1 MDEYRNTRGI
11 SGAIYRAAARFAPI
25 ILEIRPFKQ
34 SLQVQTV
41 NWFAFPG
48 FQVGSRV
55 NNKQIHTLLIIR
67 NI

>member
-1 MDEYRNTRGI
+1 MDEYGLTRGI
-11 SGAIYRAAARFAPI
+11 SGAIYRAARFAPL

>member
-1 MDEYRNTRGI
+1 MDESGLTRGV
-11 SGAIYRAAARFAPI
+11 SGAIYRVAHFAPI